1 MPILGVIDSA
11 KSGNL
16 YASSYESIATV
27 TVGAGGSSSISFTSI
42 PSTYK
47 NLQIRYLARTDRSG
61 SAEDNIQLRFNSDTG
76 NNYTTNVFYGD
87 GSGFGSFSDGTNV
100 TFNTRAMAS
109 ASSATSG
116 IFASGIYDIYEYAN
130 TSINKTVKALSGYDQ
145 SASAQVRL
153 SSGIWLNSAAIS
165 SVTMISSTN
174 SNFVQ
179 YSSFALYGMKGA

>member
-1 MPILGVIDSA
+1 
-11 KSGNL
+11 
-16 YASSYESIATV
+16 
-27 TVGAGGSSSISFTSI
+27 
-42 PSTYK
+42 
-47 NLQIRYLARTDRSG
+47 
-61 SAEDNIQLRFNSDTG
+61 
-76 NNYTTNVFYGD
+76 
-87 GSGFGSFSDGTNV
+87 
-100 TFNTRAMAS
+100 MAS